1 MYQVRRNIWFLV
13 ILCFPAM
20 FVVTVF
26 SLYPLLNGVYMSFT
40 DTTPLR
46 QTVNFVGFE
55 NYTLLFS
62 DRVFW
67 QVLGNTIFINGVS
80 IIIAV
85 ILATAL
91 ALLLN
96 GGIRYSGLYRS
107 LIFQVWVVPW
117 IAIAILWGW
126 LFNTDYGVVNG
137 TLLELGL
144 VDEGVE
150 WLFNPIAGQW
160 AIILAFAW
168 RSTPFLMVIILAALQ
183 SVPEEVLDA
192 AEVDGANYFQKTYR
206 VTLPFIRNIILSAA
220 LLQTVRLFQEM
231 TLPFVLTQ
239 GGPMNSTMVLSM
251 FSYKLAFEAWD
262 FALAATVGVVWLIM
276 LLTFGSIYLKGLVR
290 EH

>member
-1 MYQVRRNIWFLV
+1 MFHVRRNIWLLV
-13 ILCFPAM
+13 ILCFPAVS
-20 FVVTVF
+20 VVTVF

-85 ILATAL
+85 VLATAL

-144 VDEGVE
+144 VDKGVE

-231 TLPFVLTQ
+231 SLPFVLTQ

-251 FSYKLAFEAWD
+251 FSYKLASRHGISRLPQR
-262 FALAATVGVVWLIM
+262 LA
-276 LLTFGSIYLKGLVR
+276 
-290 EH
+290 

>member
-1 MYQVRRNIWFLV
+1 
-13 ILCFPAM
+13 
-20 FVVTVF
+20 
-26 SLYPLLNGVYMSFT
+26 
-40 DTTPLR
+40 
-46 QTVNFVGFE
+46 
-55 NYTLLFS
+55 
-62 DRVFW
+62 
-67 QVLGNTIFINGVS
+67 
-80 IIIAV
+80 
-85 ILATAL
+85 
-91 ALLLN
+91 
-96 GGIRYSGLYRS
+96 
-107 LIFQVWVVPW
+107 
-117 IAIAILWGW
+117 
-126 LFNTDYGVVNG
+126 
-137 TLLELGL
+137 LELGL
-144 VDEGVE
+144 VDKGVE

-231 TLPFVLTQ
+231 SLPFVLTQ